1 MANDEM
7 VHVRYMVDDV
17 DEAVA
22 FYTKLLGF
30 ELLTSASPAFAD
42 IKRGNLRLLVSGP
55 QSSAGRPM
63 PDGRVPGPRGWNRIH
78 FIVDD
83 IDSEVAQLRDSGAT
97 FRNDIVTGPGG
108 KQILLEDPSGNV
120 IELFQPAAR

>member
-7 VHVRYMVDDV
+7 VNVRYMVDDV
-17 DEAVA
+17 DESIA
-22 FYTKLLGF
+22 FYTKYLGF

-42 IKRGNLRLLVSGP
+42 VKRGNLRLLLAGP

-63 PDGRVPGPRGWNRIH
+63 PDGRTPGPGGWNRIH
-78 FIVDD
+78 FVVDD
-83 IDSEVAQLRDSGAT
+83 IDAEVARLRDAGAT

-120 IELFQPAAR
+120 VELFQPAAR